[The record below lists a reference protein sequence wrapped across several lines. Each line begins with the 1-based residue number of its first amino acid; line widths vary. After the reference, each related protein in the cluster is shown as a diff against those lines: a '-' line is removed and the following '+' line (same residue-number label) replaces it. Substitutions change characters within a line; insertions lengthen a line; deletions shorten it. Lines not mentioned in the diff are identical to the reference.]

1 MSEMANFRICYDG
14 PALESHEM
22 DIKEL
27 APALLAVG
35 VLLEEANHVVN
46 EGKARVSVKVK
57 GSFQSGS
64 FLIDFI
70 VRQDVHNV
78 IDFFASNPLVVSA
91 VNLSTLLGIIS
102 GTGYGVIKL
111 ILWIKGRIIKRLAEK
126 DNDRVILELSDGD
139 SMEVDR
145 VVIELYRNVKIRQ
158 SLEDV
163 ITKPLSKEGIESFQA
178 EDKRKK
184 GVKILKSEKDLFK
197 APPAE
202 DELLAE
208 QEKEKRLQIISI
220 SFQEGNKW
228 RFTDGNVSFFAN
240 VTDEAFTKAV
250 QSNEEYFA
258 KDDILTVL
266 LKEKQWS
273 TLCGLKTE
281 YEIVKVIKHQRGARQ
296 LKLPYEEK

>member
-1 MSEMANFRICYDG
+1 MPEMANFRISYDG

-78 IDFFASNPLVVSA
+78 IDFFAGNPLVVSA

-126 DNDRVILELSDGD
+126 DNDRIILELSDGD

-163 ITKPLSKEGIESFQA
+163 ITKPLSKEGIESFKA